1 MRTPTSSTSRV
12 KPALPA
18 RPVDDDMIV
27 VGKAYDPH
35 IVRRLL
41 TYLRPYRRNLLAALA
56 LMTVATVA
64 NVSGPYLVKIALDGG
79 VDGHNPRVLAGAIL
93 GYAIAAAV
101 LWLGTY
107 LRVRIMSVTGQNII
121 YDLRAQVIDHLQNQ
135 SLGFYSRYAV
145 GRLVSRLVND
155 VTVIREMIV
164 WAIIA
169 VVRDL
174 FDLVGIAL
182 AMLTLNWQLSLLAFL
197 VLPLMVLATELFR
210 RQARES
216 YRRLRS
222 GIGWVNA
229 VLSENIVGVR
239 VVQSFS
245 REAHNYQIFA
255 DDVNGNLLRASNWAS
270 LITSIFFPTVD
281 FIGSLALAL
290 VISLGGLALLGRL
303 DMTFGFG
310 GPALTAGT
318 LVAFALYIDRFF
330 DPIRD
335 LSQRYNTF
343 QATMVSSERI
353 FELLDTPVEVPD
365 APGAAELPPI
375 RGDVTFD
382 DVSFRYTP
390 DGAAVLDHVQLAV
403 RAGQTVALVGET
415 GAGKST
421 FVRLISRFYDV
432 SEGAVRVDERD
443 VRQVT
448 QNSLR
453 RQMGI
458 VLQDPFLFSGSV
470 RDNIRYGALDATD
483 SAVEAAARAVGAH
496 DFIAGLSQGY
506 DTLVGEGGAI
516 LSGGQRQLISFARAL
531 LADPRILILDEA
543 TSSVDT
549 QTERVIQAALQR
561 LLEGRTAFVIAHR
574 LSTITQADLIVV
586 MDHGRILETGT
597 HAQLLDRRG
606 RYFELYTMAF
616 AERGTPAAGPNPP
629 PPADAFAKE

>member
-1 MRTPTSSTSRV
+1 MTANTSR

-41 TYLRPYRRNLLAALA
+41 TYLRPYRRQLAAA
-56 LMTVATVA
+56 LLLMSAGTVA
-64 NVSGPYLVKIALDGG
+64 NVSGPYLVKVALDGG
-79 VDGHNPRVLAGAIL
+79 VAGRNPTVLGEAIL
-93 GYAIAAAV
+93 AYAASAV
-101 LWLGTY
+101 VLLFGTY
-107 LRVRIMSVTGQNII
+107 LRVRVMSVTGQNII
-121 YDLRAQVIDHLQNQ
+121 YDMREQLFDHLQAL

-145 GRLVSRLVND
+145 GRLVSRMVND

-174 FDLVGIAL
+174 FDLVGIGL
-182 AMLTLNWQLSLLAFL
+182 AMLVLNWQLSLLAFA
-197 VLPLMVLATELFR
+197 VLPLMAVATELFR
-210 RQARES
+210 RRARDS
-216 YRRLRS
+216 YRQVRS
-222 GIGWVNA
+222 AVGWVNA
-229 VLSENIVGVR
+229 VLNENIVGVR

-245 REAHNYQIFA
+245 REEHNYRVFSE
-255 DDVNGNLLRASNWAS
+255 DVNGNLLRASNWAS
-270 LITSIFFPTVD
+270 LIASIFFPTVD

-290 VISLGGLALLGRL
+290 VITVGGLALLGRL
-303 DMTFGFG
+303 DVTFGFG

-353 FELLDTPVEVPD
+353 FELLDTPVEVRD
-365 APGAAELPPI
+365 TPGALQLPPI
-375 RGDVTFD
+375 RGDVQFD
-382 DVSFRYTP
+382 DVSLRYEP
-390 DGAAVLDHVQLAV
+390 KGAAVLDHIRMGV

-415 GAGKST
+415 GAGKSSL
-421 FVRLISRFYDV
+421 VRLISRFYDA
-432 SEGAVRVDERD
+432 SEGAVRVDGYD

-448 QNSLR
+448 QDSLR
-453 RQMGI
+453 RQMGV
-458 VLQDPFLFSGSV
+458 VLQDPFLFSGNV
-470 RDNIRYGALDATD
+470 RDNIRYGALDAPD
-483 SAVEAAARAVGAH
+483 SAVEAAAQAVGAH
-496 DFIAGLSQGY
+496 DFIIGLSQGY
-506 DTLVGEGGAI
+506 DTLVGEGGAV

-561 LLEGRTAFVIAHR
+561 LLQGRTAFVVAHR

-597 HAQLLDRRG
+597 HAELLDRRG
-606 RYFELYTMAF
+606 RYYDLYTMAF
-616 AERGTPAAGPNPP
+616 AERGTPTANA
-629 PPADAFAKE
+629 

>member
-1 MRTPTSSTSRV
+1 MRTQSDTSVRTKLV
-12 KPALPA
+12 LPA
-18 RPVDDDMIV
+18 KPVDDDMIV

-41 TYLRPYRRNLLAALA
+41 TYLRPYRRNLLAALG
-56 LMTVATVA
+56 LMTAATVA
-64 NVSGPYLVKIALDGG
+64 NVSGPYFVKVALDGG
-79 VDGHNPRVLAGAIL
+79 VDAHNLTVLGGAIL
-93 GYAIAAAV
+93 GYAGAAV
-101 LWLGTY
+101 VLWVGTY
-107 LRVRIMSVTGQNII
+107 LRVRIMSLTGQNII
-121 YDLRAQVIDHLQNQ
+121 YDLREQIFDHLQTL

-145 GRLVSRLVND
+145 GRLVSRMVND
-155 VTVIREMIV
+155 VTVLREMIV

-174 FDLVGIAL
+174 FDLVGISL

-197 VLPLMVLATELFR
+197 VLPLMAVATELFR
-210 RQARES
+210 RRARES
-216 YRRLRS
+216 YRQVRS
-222 GIGWVNA
+222 AVGWVNA
-229 VLSENIVGVR
+229 VLNENIVGVR

-245 REAHNYQIFA
+245 REDYNYRVFTE
-255 DDVNGNLLRASNWAS
+255 DVDGNLLRASNWAS

-290 VISLGGLALLGRL
+290 VITVGGLALLGRL
-303 DMTFGFG
+303 DVTFGFG
-310 GPALTAGT
+310 GPALTPGT

-353 FELLDTPVEVPD
+353 FELLDTAVEVKD
-365 APGAAELPPI
+365 EPGATELPPI
-375 RGDVTFD
+375 HGEVSFEEVTF
-382 DVSFRYTP
+382 RYEP
-390 DGAAVLDHVQLAV
+390 QGAAVLDHINLSV

-421 FVRLISRFYDV
+421 LVRLISRFYDA
-432 SEGAVRVDERD
+432 SQGSVRVDGHD

-453 RQMGI
+453 KQMGI
-458 VLQDPFLFSGSV
+458 VLQDPFLFSGNV
-470 RDNIRYGALDATD
+470 RDNIRYGSLDAPD

-496 DFIAGLSQGY
+496 DFIVSLSRGY

-549 QTERVIQAALQR
+549 QTERVIQTALQR
-561 LLEGRTAFVIAHR
+561 LLQGRTAFVIAHR
-574 LSTITQADLIVV
+574 LSTITQANLIVV
-586 MDHGRILETGT
+586 MDHGRIIETGT
-597 HAQLLDRRG
+597 HAELLDQRG
-606 RYFELYTMAF
+606 RYYELYTMAF
-616 AERGTPAAGPNPP
+616 AERGAPA
-629 PPADAFAKE
+629 K

>member
-1 MRTPTSSTSRV
+1 MRTQTNTTV
-12 KPALPA
+12 KPKRALPA
-18 RPVDDDMIV
+18 KPVDDDMIV

-41 TYLRPYRRNLLAALA
+41 TYLRPYKRNLAAALL
-56 LMTVATVA
+56 LMTCATIA
-64 NVSGPYLVKIALDGG
+64 NISGPYFVKVALDGG
-79 VDGHNPRVLAGAIL
+79 VDGHNLSVLGGAIL
-93 GYAIAAAV
+93 GYAIAALV
-101 LWLGTY
+101 LWVGTY
-107 LRVRIMSVTGQNII
+107 IRVRIMAVTGQNII
-121 YDLRAQVIDHLQNQ
+121 YDLRAQIFNHLQSL

-145 GRLVSRLVND
+145 GRLVSRMVND

-169 VVRDL
+169 VMRDL
-174 FDLVGIAL
+174 FDLVGISL
-182 AMLTLNWQLSLLAFL
+182 AMITLNWQLSLLAFV
-197 VLPLMVLATELFR
+197 VLPLMAIATELFR
-210 RQARES
+210 RRARDS
-216 YRRLRS
+216 YRRVRS
-222 GIGWVNA
+222 AVGWVNA
-229 VLSENIVGVR
+229 VLNENIVGVR

-245 REAHNYQIFA
+245 REDHNYQVFA
-255 DDVNGNLLRASNWAS
+255 QDVDGNLLRASNWAS

-290 VISLGGLALLGRL
+290 VITVGGLALLGRL
-303 DMTFGFG
+303 DVTLGFAS
-310 GPALTAGT
+310 PALTAGT

-353 FELLDTPVEVPD
+353 FELLDTQVEIQD
-365 APGAAELPPI
+365 EPGATELPPI
-375 RGDVTFD
+375 HGE
-382 DVSFRYTP
+382 VSFDNVIFRYLP
-390 DGAAVLDHVQLAV
+390 NGAAVLDRINLSVQ
-403 RAGQTVALVGET
+403 AGQTVALVGET

-421 FVRLISRFYDV
+421 LVRLISRFYDA
-432 SEGAVRVDERD
+432 SEGAVRVDGHD
-443 VRQVT
+443 VRHVT

-470 RDNIRYGALDATD
+470 RDNIRYGALDASD
-483 SAVEAAARAVGAH
+483 SAVEAAAQAVGAH
-496 DFIAGLSQGY
+496 DFITGLSGGY

-549 QTERVIQAALQR
+549 QTERVIQTALQR
-561 LLEGRTAFVIAHR
+561 LLQGRTAFVIAHR
-574 LSTITQADLIVV
+574 LSTITQASLIVV
-586 MDHGRILETGT
+586 MDHGRIIETGT
-597 HAQLLDRRG
+597 HAELLDQRG
-606 RYFELYTMAF
+606 RYYELYTMAF
-616 AERGTPAAGPNPP
+616 ADRVTSSRN
-629 PPADAFAKE
+629 

>member
-1 MRTPTSSTSRV
+1 M
-12 KPALPA
+12 
-18 RPVDDDMIV
+18 MV

-56 LMTVATVA
+56 LMTAATAA
-64 NVSGPYLVKIALDGG
+64 NVSGPYFIKVALDGG
-79 VDGHNPRVLAGAIL
+79 VVGRNLSVLGSAIL
-93 GYAIAAAV
+93 GYGIAAIV
-101 LWLGTY
+101 LWFGTY
-107 LRVRIMSVTGQNII
+107 LRVRIMSATGQSII
-121 YDLRAQVIDHLQNQ
+121 YDLRQQIFDHLQAL

-145 GRLVSRLVND
+145 GRLVSRMVND
-155 VTVIREMIV
+155 VTVLREMIV

-174 FDLVGIAL
+174 FDLVGISL
-182 AMLTLNWQLSLLAFL
+182 AMLTLNWQLSLLAFV
-197 VLPLMVLATELFR
+197 VLPLMAIATELFR
-210 RQARES
+210 RRARAS
-216 YRRLRS
+216 YRQVRS
-222 GIGWVNA
+222 AVGWVNA
-229 VLSENIVGVR
+229 VLNENIVGVR

-245 REAHNYQIFA
+245 REDHNYQVFA
-255 DDVNGNLLRASNWAS
+255 EDVDGNLLRASNWAS

-290 VISLGGLALLGRL
+290 VITVGGLALVGRL
-303 DMTFGFG
+303 DVTLGFG

-343 QATMVSSERI
+343 QATMVSGERI
-353 FELLDTPVEVPD
+353 FELLDTPVEVRDDPE
-365 APGAAELPPI
+365 AAELPPI
-375 RGDVTFD
+375 HG
-382 DVSFRYTP
+382 DVSFDNVTFRYEP
-390 DGAAVLDHVQLAV
+390 NGAAVLDRINLSVQ
-403 RAGQTVALVGET
+403 AGQTVALVGET

-421 FVRLISRFYDV
+421 LVRLVSRFYDAT
-432 SEGAVRVDERD
+432 EGAVRVDGHD
-443 VRQVT
+443 VRRVT

-470 RDNIRYGALDATD
+470 SDNIRYGALDASD
-483 SAVEAAARAVGAH
+483 SAVQAAAQAVGAH
-496 DFIAGLSQGY
+496 DFITGLSRGY
-506 DTLVGEGGAI
+506 GTPVGEGGAI

-549 QTERVIQAALQR
+549 QTERVIQTALQR
-561 LLEGRTAFVIAHR
+561 LLQGRTAFVIAHR
-574 LSTITQADLIVV
+574 LSTITQANLIVV
-586 MDHGRILETGT
+586 MDHGRIIETGT
-597 HAQLLDRRG
+597 HTGLLDQRG
-606 RYFELYTMAF
+606 RYYELYTMAF
-616 AERGTPAAGPNPP
+616 ADRAAP
-629 PPADAFAKE
+629 EQ

>member
-1 MRTPTSSTSRV
+1 MTANTSR

-18 RPVDDDMIV
+18 RPIDDDMIV

-41 TYLRPYRRNLLAALA
+41 TYLRPYRRQLAAALL
-56 LMTVATVA
+56 LMTAGTVA
-64 NVSGPYLVKIALDGG
+64 NVSGPYLVKVALDGG
-79 VDGHNPRVLAGAIL
+79 VAGNNPTVLGEAIL
-93 GYAIAAAV
+93 AYAAAAV
-101 LWLGTY
+101 VLWFGTY

-121 YDLRAQVIDHLQNQ
+121 YDMREQLFDHLQAL

-145 GRLVSRLVND
+145 GRLVSRMVND

-174 FDLVGIAL
+174 FDLVGIGL
-182 AMLTLNWQLSLLAFL
+182 AMLVLNWQLSLLAFA
-197 VLPLMVLATELFR
+197 VLPLMAVATELFR
-210 RQARES
+210 RRARES
-216 YRRLRS
+216 YRQVRS
-222 GIGWVNA
+222 AVGWVNA
-229 VLSENIVGVR
+229 VLNENIVGVR

-245 REAHNYQIFA
+245 REEHNYRVFSE
-255 DDVNGNLLRASNWAS
+255 DVNGNLLRASNWAS
-270 LITSIFFPTVD
+270 LIASIFFPTVD

-290 VISLGGLALLGRL
+290 VITVGGLALLGRL
-303 DMTFGFG
+303 DVTFGFG

-353 FELLDTPVEVPD
+353 FELLDTPVEVRD
-365 APGAAELPPI
+365 TPGAVELPPI
-375 RGDVTFD
+375 RGDVQFD
-382 DVSFRYTP
+382 DVSLRYEP
-390 DGAAVLDHVQLAV
+390 NGAAVLDHIRLDV

-415 GAGKST
+415 GAGKSSL
-421 FVRLISRFYDV
+421 VRLISRFYDA
-432 SEGAVRVDERD
+432 SEGAVRVDGYD

-448 QNSLR
+448 QDSLR
-453 RQMGI
+453 RQMGV
-458 VLQDPFLFSGSV
+458 VLQDPFLFSGNV
-470 RDNIRYGALDATD
+470 RDNIRYGALDAPD
-483 SAVEAAARAVGAH
+483 SAVEAAAQAVGAH
-496 DFIAGLSQGY
+496 DFIMGLSQGY
-506 DTLVGEGGAI
+506 DTLVGEGGAV

-561 LLEGRTAFVIAHR
+561 LLQGRTAFVVAHR
-574 LSTITQADLIVV
+574 LSTITQADVIVV

-597 HAQLLDRRG
+597 HAELLDRRG
-606 RYFELYTMAF
+606 RYYDLYTMAF
-616 AERGTPAAGPNPP
+616 AERGTPSPQ
-629 PPADAFAKE
+629 